1 MNKISK
7 EIINELLKL
16 KTDNTLYHREN
27 STLEFKEQFN
37 FAGLADYLKDF
48 AAFAN
53 NNGGY
58 LIFGVKDR
66 PRTLIGMSH
75 KSIEQFEK
83 IDPQEITGGILEYFS
98 SEIKYEYGSFD
109 IDGKIY
115 GVFYVEKMKNK
126 PVIAK
131 KNAGDVFRNGEI
143 YYRYGGRTDKIRHAE
158 LEAIINGRIEQTNKE
173 WRNFLKSTSNVEPSK
188 THLLTSQT
196 STIGKDN
203 NILYIDAKTAE
214 KINFLKEGEFKETAG
229 EKAIMLIGRAKMLE
243 AQTIEKEV
251 EKSLVELYP
260 YTYKELVEYIK
271 KENPEIKQ
279 GDINNII
286 KEDNLK
292 KKKEY
297 SAYNFRSK
305 EQKVK
310 YETEGILP
318 KNPTSIYNKNAIE
331 YILEAFS
338 SPA

>member
-83 IDPQEITGGILEYFS
+83 IDHQEITGGILEYFS

-115 GVFYVEKMKNK
+115 GVFYVEEMKNK

-131 KNAGDVFRNGEI
+131 KMQGMFLEMVKFITVTEE
-143 YYRYGGRTDKIRHAE
+143 E
-158 LEAIINGRIEQTNKE
+158 LI
-173 WRNFLKSTSNVEPSK
+173 KS
-188 THLLTSQT
+188 
-196 STIGKDN
+196 D
-203 NILYIDAKTAE
+203 
-214 KINFLKEGEFKETAG
+214 
-229 EKAIMLIGRAKMLE
+229 MR
-243 AQTIEKEV
+243 
-251 EKSLVELYP
+251 
-260 YTYKELVEYIK
+260 
-271 KENPEIKQ
+271 
-279 GDINNII
+279 
-286 KEDNLK
+286 NLK
-292 KKKEY
+292 
-297 SAYNFRSK
+297 
-305 EQKVK
+305 
-310 YETEGILP
+310 L
-318 KNPTSIYNKNAIE
+318 
-331 YILEAFS
+331 
-338 SPA
+338 